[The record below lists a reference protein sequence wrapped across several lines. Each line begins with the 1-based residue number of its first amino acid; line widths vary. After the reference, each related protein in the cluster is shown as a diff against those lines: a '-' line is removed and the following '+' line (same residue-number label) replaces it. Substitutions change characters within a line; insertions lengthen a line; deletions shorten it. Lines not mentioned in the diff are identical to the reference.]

1 MMMTKSVM
9 VAALGVALLAGQAS
23 AQSNPAGTSVP
34 ATRILPTQ
42 ALERTTA
49 PKGRVN
55 RQVAE
60 MTPEMIV
67 FLTAGVVV
75 VGGVLY
81 SVNDNERGK
90 SPK

>member
-1 MMMTKSVM
+1 MMTKSVM
-9 VAALGVALLAGQAS
+9 VAAIGVALLAGQAA
-23 AQSNPAGTSVP
+23 AQAP
-34 ATRILPTQ
+34 ATGSSATAARNLPTKT
-42 ALERTTA
+42 LERATA

-60 MTPEMIV
+60 MTPEMVV
-67 FLTAGVVV
+67 FLTAGVIL

-81 SVNDNERGK
+81 NINDNDSGK

>member
-1 MMMTKSVM
+1 MMTKSVM
-9 VAALGVALLAGQAS
+9 VAAVGVALLAGPAS

-34 ATRILPTQ
+34 AARNLPTK

-67 FLTAGVVV
+67 FVTAGVVL

-81 SVNDNERGK
+81 SVNDNESGK